1 MEVDLSLTGRLFLCM
16 EGVMILIALI
26 GFIVIA
32 EVINQTLE
40 GDN

>member
-1 MEVDLSLTGRLFLCM
+1 MEVDLSLTGRLFLCV
-16 EGVMILIALI
+16 EVVMILIALI

-32 EVINQTLE
+32 EAINHTLE

>member
-1 MEVDLSLTGRLFLCM
+1 MKSYLDELRDSYDWIIIDC
-16 EGVMILIALI
+16 I

-32 EVINQTLE
+32 EAINHTLE

>member
-1 MEVDLSLTGRLFLCM
+1 VIIAEV
-16 EGVMILIALI
+16 VMILIALI

-32 EVINQTLE
+32 EAINQTLE

>member
-1 MEVDLSLTGRLFLCM
+1 MEVDLSLTEATVLCVEVIM
-16 EGVMILIALI
+16 LLMALI

-32 EVINQTLE
+32 EAINHTLE

>member
-1 MEVDLSLTGRLFLCM
+1 MLTEAAVLC
-16 EGVMILIALI
+16 EEAVMILIALI

-32 EVINQTLE
+32 EAINQTLE

>member
-1 MEVDLSLTGRLFLCM
+1 MIIAEV
-16 EGVMILIALI
+16 VMILIALI

-32 EVINQTLE
+32 EAINQTLE